1 MKNLLSGHL
10 VIIYLICSKKQN
22 NCSYPCN
29 MSISKIIKTVA
40 NIYLCLFGIFWSGCM
55 IAIFAARG
63 FIGVQETLSPFN
75 IGNYI
80 VTAIF
85 LLPYLFLNKIAT
97 KVEAKFG
104 EKIQWY
110 ERKNF
115 FRLFHGAR
123 RSRTR
128 LTRRLINM
136 LVNIQKH
143 CKMASGLGTDTG
155 R

>member
-1 MKNLLSGHL
+1 
-10 VIIYLICSKKQN
+10 
-22 NCSYPCN
+22 

-104 EKIQWY
+104 EKDTMV
-110 ERKNF
+110 RKEKLLPPIPWSKEESHKANEKANKY
-115 FRLFHGAR
+115 AR
-123 RSRTR
+123 EHPEA
-128 LTRRLINM
+128 L
-136 LVNIQKH
+136 QKWLQDSEQIPGDDRPS
-143 CKMASGLGTDTG
+143 K
-155 R
+155 